1 MAKILAANVTC
12 QKIRRFVLP
21 NQDEELAERG
31 QTRWYQYTGKI
42 TVATGTEYD
51 ATTEIPLTNLFD
63 STHASYIGLDNN
75 TCVSVGTSYYA
86 GANFNFPVIFD
97 WVNKKLRLLAL
108 PATPAEDEGFDEMT
122 DNITVG
128 VGTIEFTVIG
138 KKP

>member
-31 QTRWYQYTGKI
+31 QTRWFQYTGKI

-51 ATTEIPLTNLFD
+51 STTEIPLTNLFD

-75 TCVSVGTSYYA
+75 TCVSVGATYYFGATLVYPSY
-86 GANFNFPVIFD
+86 FD
-97 WVNKKLRLLAL
+97 WVNKKLRLYGL
-108 PATPAEDEGFDEMT
+108 PATPADDEGFDEVL
-122 DNITVG
+122 DNTTVG